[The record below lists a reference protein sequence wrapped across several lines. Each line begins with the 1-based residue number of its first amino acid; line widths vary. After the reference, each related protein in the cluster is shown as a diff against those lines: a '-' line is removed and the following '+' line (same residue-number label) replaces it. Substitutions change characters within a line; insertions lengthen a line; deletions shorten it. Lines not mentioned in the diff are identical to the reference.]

1 VISATLALVAFLGA
15 NPDQPE
21 VGTSEIGDAE
31 GMELRSYARTV
42 PPPPVF
48 TVDLADRMSDH
59 AFWLGM
65 AMAGDLGSTAW
76 ALRRCAPCS
85 EGNPLGPDVEAR
97 VALKMAGGTAAMVAA
112 WKLEKGGHSDVAKGL
127 RWGVVAVHAIAIVI
141 NSKHAITR
149 R

>member
-1 VISATLALVAFLGA
+1 MIHATLALVAFLGA

-21 VGTSEIGDAE
+21 VGTLQVGEEQAE
-31 GMELRSYARTV
+31 QQTV
-42 PPPPVF
+42 VRYTPPPPVLS
-48 TVDLADRMSDH
+48 VDLADDMADH

-76 ALRRCAPCS
+76 ALRRCVPCS